1 MGGQETKIEISD
13 SVTGADTDG
22 RSNRS
27 KARAESGIEIIIC
40 PQRVARWMTMLVLT
54 IVVVGTLARV
64 VIYQVAP
71 DPEHKLAHLMQRVDL
86 SHEPSLPNWY
96 SSLAL
101 LSSAVLLLVI
111 ATHKQRQRAADNI
124 HWYGLSALFFLLALD
139 EAVMIHELPNKSLQ
153 GWLGSGDV
161 LHQHP
166 WVIPGAIFTLLVGL
180 TFLGFLR
187 QLEARTRW
195 LFVAAGSI
203 FVVGALGFEMVKGVF
218 IETYGLPSLAFT
230 FAQSMAECL
239 EMLGIVLFIFALLDY
254 IQRHIGRIVLRV
266 PTSSGDL
273 GTADNS

>member
-139 EAVMIHELPNKSLQ
+139 EAIVIHEISDNTLHE
-153 GWLGSGDV
+153 WLGFGGV
-161 LHQHP
+161 LYYA
-166 WVIPGAIFTLLVGL
+166 WIIPGAIFTLLVGL

-203 FVVGALGFEMVKGVF
+203 FVVGALGFEMVEGVF